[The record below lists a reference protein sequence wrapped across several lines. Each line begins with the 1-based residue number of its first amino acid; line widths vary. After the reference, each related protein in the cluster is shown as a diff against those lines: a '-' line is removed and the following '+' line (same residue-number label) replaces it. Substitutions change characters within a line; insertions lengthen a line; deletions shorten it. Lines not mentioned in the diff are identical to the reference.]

1 MRNLVVEKMEREAKE
16 EERQTR
22 KWKLLFI
29 FAEACWIALLICG
42 CAVFIQV
49 ISAHAE
55 EEYIAIIYQDAD
67 QAKAHAIDIEE
78 APPIN
83 QISED
88 LDEVDANGHQ
98 LVYLG
103 EFKLTYY
110 CPCRECNGSNGAID
124 RLGNPL
130 VWGTVAVDP
139 KVIPLGTQLVVEGYD
154 AVFTARDTGDE
165 WVQGKHI
172 DIFVPVSHAEA
183 KKMDQGEHRKVWLWV
198 E

>member
-1 MRNLVVEKMEREAKE
+1 MRNLVVEKMERETKE

-29 FAEACWIALLICG
+29 FVEACWIALLICG

-88 LDEVDANGHQ
+88 LDEVDANGQQ
-98 LVYLG
+98 LHYLG

-110 CPCRECNGSNGAID
+110 CPCRRCNGDNVGID
-124 RLGNPL
+124 GFGHPL
-130 VWGTVAVDP
+130 KWGCVAVDP
-139 KVIPLGTQLVVEGYD
+139 SVIPLHTKLVIDGYD
-154 AVFTARDTGDE
+154 AIFEALDTGSGVKDH
-165 WVQGKHI
+165 KI
-172 DIFVPVSHAEA
+172 DVFVPVSHQEA
-183 KKMDQGEHRKVWLWV
+183 LDMCKDQYHKVWAV
-198 E
+198 Q